1 MKKINWKLLLFSLIV
16 PLVVGG
22 LSTLII
28 KDNLD
33 IYSSINLPDF
43 APPSFLFGIV
53 WTALYVLMGVSFYL
67 ILNKSTKKN
76 EAVYYFILQLFVNFL
91 WPIVFFN
98 FRLFWLAFA
107 LIVLLLY
114 LIIMM
119 IISFYKISKPAA
131 ILQIPYLIWTAFA
144 TVLNLA
150 IAILN

>member
-53 WTALYVLMGVSFYL
+53 WTVLYVLMGVSFYL

-119 IISFYKISKPAA
+119 IISFYKISKPSA

>member
-1 MKKINWKLLLFSLIV
+1 
-16 PLVVGG
+16 
-22 LSTLII
+22 
-28 KDNLD
+28 
-33 IYSSINLPDF
+33 
-43 APPSFLFGIV
+43 
-53 WTALYVLMGVSFYL
+53 LMGVSFYL